1 MTRVHP
7 QFIGSGMSKAA
18 EAQNFEEFEKEV
30 GKGMEYWT
38 NLLANEIGP
47 VDANEAP
54 LVMAALKDL
63 SEVYGKAVP
72 GSEKNAEFL
81 RGLTKKQVFVV
92 KVPKNK

>member
-7 QFIGSGMSKAA
+7 QFINDGMSKAA
-18 EAQNFEEFEKEV
+18 RAQSFEEFEKEV

-54 LVMAALKDL
+54 LVIAALKDL
-63 SEVYGKAVP
+63 TEVYEEAVP
-72 GSEKNAEFL
+72 GSKKSAEFL
-81 RGLTKKQVFVV
+81 KGLTEKQVFVV
-92 KVPKNK
+92 KIPKSK